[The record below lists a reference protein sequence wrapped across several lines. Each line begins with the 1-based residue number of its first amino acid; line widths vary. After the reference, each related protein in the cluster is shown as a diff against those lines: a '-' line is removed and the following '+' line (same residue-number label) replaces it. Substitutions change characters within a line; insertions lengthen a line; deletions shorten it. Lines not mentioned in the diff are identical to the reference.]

1 MGLAN
6 SFCLSGPRI
15 YSGHVAYRKAAF
27 GTASNRVFD
36 SLQKIASSLGKY
48 FIVVALECQP
58 SLLRRPNLL
67 ICLGSLAVRYDLGLV
82 STSSGRCV
90 YEELCLT
97 RLVEGEE
104 PERCFVDGL
113 AHGEYAVVLENSCFA
128 VTCASDQ

>member
-1 MGLAN
+1 MFK
-6 SFCLSGPRI
+6 S
-15 YSGHVAYRKAAF
+15 V
-27 GTASNRVFD
+27 
-36 SLQKIASSLGKY
+36 QKIASSLGKY
-48 FIVVALECQP
+48 FVVVALECQP
-58 SLLRRPNLL
+58 SLLRRPNML